1 MLLTQIFAAHAQQ
14 LLTWF
19 PPQPAQQLLSVA
31 VDSAATPAERQVAY
45 KRVREELDGL
55 IVVSDE
61 AIVVLEKKVALPL
74 DATAS
79 DAPAPAAD

>member
-1 MLLTQIFAAHAQQ
+1 MISGPLTRPSAKSYRA
-14 LLTWF
+14 
-19 PPQPAQQLLSVA
+19 LSVA

-74 DATAS
+74 DAAAS